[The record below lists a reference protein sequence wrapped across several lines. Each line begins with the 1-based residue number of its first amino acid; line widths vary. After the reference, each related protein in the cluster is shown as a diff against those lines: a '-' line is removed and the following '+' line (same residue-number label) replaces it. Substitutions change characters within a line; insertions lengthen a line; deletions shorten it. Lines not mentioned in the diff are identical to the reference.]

1 MSIYSLRELKQ
12 KMEEAGVL
20 YSDQS
25 ADYTS
30 KITFRFPS
38 GSKRMRMIK
47 LDKKYFISDNN
58 EFPEQLIRPV
68 PFRKKKNIIRVYHAQ
83 NPLCRN
89 KMEEQ

>member
-1 MSIYSLRELKQ
+1 M

-58 EFPEQLIRPV
+58 EFPEQVICPK
-68 PFRKKKNIIRVYHAQ
+68 PYKKKKNIIRVYHAQ
-83 NPLCRN
+83 NSMDGN
-89 KMEEQ
+89 KREEYV